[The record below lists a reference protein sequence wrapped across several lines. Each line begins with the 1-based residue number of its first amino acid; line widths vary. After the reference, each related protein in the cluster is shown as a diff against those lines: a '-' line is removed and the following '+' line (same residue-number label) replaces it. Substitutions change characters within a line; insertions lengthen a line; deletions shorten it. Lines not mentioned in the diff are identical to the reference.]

1 MPLTTIRLFALALLS
16 LALFSLTGVAQTV
29 EFNRDIRPILSDK
42 CYTCHGPSSVS
53 RQAGLRFDTESGAK
67 IELKGGR
74 KVIVP
79 GHADESELIRRVS
92 SDDKAVRMPPAY
104 AGRDKL
110 SNKEIDTLRRWVDQ
124 GAQWQLLWSFIP
136 PKRAPRPQVSDARW
150 PHNDIDFFVLAK
162 LDSEHLHPSPEAD
175 RHTLIRR
182 VALDLT
188 GLPPTPEEVDAFTA
202 DASPDAY
209 EHLVDRLLAS
219 PRYGERMAFRWME
232 AARYADTNGY
242 SNDGVREMW
251 PWRDWV
257 INAFNRNLPFDEFT
271 MDQIAGDLIP
281 NATLEQKIATGF
293 NRNHRTSAEG
303 GIVPEEF
310 RVDYA
315 ADRTETTATVWMGL
329 TVGCA
334 RCHDH
339 KYDPIPQRDYYRL
352 FAYFNSVPGNGFA
365 YNFGNDD
372 PKIKAPNPEQQKML
386 AQLSEKAR
394 VTQDKWEALQPAI
407 TQAEDAT
414 SYKSQGD
421 WTITDGL
428 IFRQATAEMK
438 PAGVPASKSRAGE
451 ARHFDGKSYLE
462 ATREVANFE
471 YNEPFTFAAWI
482 KPDAPK
488 GAILSHADD
497 FMEGQGHGVYLIDGK
512 IRLHVIFRWSDL
524 GLRVE
529 TEDPVKLHDWQHVL
543 VTYDGGMKAA
553 GVHIYVDGRPQK
565 LKVLFD
571 ELIWPMKGKRPFRI
585 GAGAGLRFEGDI
597 ADVRVYNREMTA
609 REAAVVSL
617 LDAVPQ
623 IASMAPKSRTQEQ
636 ADKLHYCFLDTA
648 LSLDMRSVREEM
660 LAAKRDY
667 DQYLKKVPT
676 SMVMSD
682 MNPPRETFVLKR
694 GAYDAHGD
702 KVEPGILSVF
712 PAINPSW
719 PSNRLGLARW
729 LVDRGNP
736 FTARVTVNRFWQ
748 MYFGNGIVKTVQDFG
763 SQGDPPAN
771 QDLLDWLAVEFM
783 ESGWNVKALQKTIVM
798 SAAYRQQSKVTP
810 ELLQRDPENRLLA
823 RGPRLRLGPDMIR
836 DQALYFGGL
845 LVEKIGG
852 PPVKPYQPPG
862 LWQELAGGQGYQTDK
877 GEGLY
882 RRTLYT
888 YWKRTVAPPFMI
900 NFDSPNREVCTVNQV
915 RTNTPLQAL
924 NLMNDVAF
932 LEAARKL
939 AERMM
944 HADASTDR
952 RIDFAWRLTLGRSA
966 TTQEKQV
973 VRDTL
978 DRFERRYRA
987 EPQAAEDYV
996 ASGESPR
1003 DKTLD
1008 TAELAAYTAAASLIL
1023 NLDEVITNE

>member
-1 MPLTTIRLFALALLS
+1 MSLSVSLRLTLALLP
-16 LALFSLTGVAQTV
+16 LAAAAQTV

-53 RQAGLRFDTESGAK
+53 RKTQLRFDIESGAK
-67 IELKGGR
+67 IDLSGGR
-74 KVIVP
+74 KVIVA
-79 GHADESELIRRVS
+79 GHADQSEMFRRIS
-92 SDDKAVRMPPAY
+92 SDNQSVRMPPAY
-104 AGRDKL
+104 AGREKL
-110 SNKEIDTLRRWVDQ
+110 SDKEVDTIRRWIDQ

-136 PKRAPRPQVSDARW
+136 PKRAPRPQVSDPKW
-150 PHNDIDFFVLAK
+150 PRNDVDWFVLAK
-162 LDSEHLHPSPEAD
+162 LDSEHVHPSPEAD
-175 RHTLIRR
+175 RRTLIRR
-182 VALDLT
+182 VSLDLD
-188 GLPPTPEEVDAFTA
+188 GLPPTPVEVDAFLR
-202 DASPDAY
+202 DNSPNAY
-209 EHLVDRLLAS
+209 ERLVDRLLAS

-242 SNDGVREMW
+242 SNDGVRDMW

-257 INAFNRNLPFDEFT
+257 VNAFNRNLPYDQFT
-271 MDQIAGDLIP
+271 VDQLAGDLLP
-281 NATLEQKIATGF
+281 NPTLDQMIATGF

-352 FAYFNSVPGNGFA
+352 FAYFNSVPGSGFA
-365 YNFGNDD
+365 YNFGNDE
-372 PKIKAPNPEQQKML
+372 PKIKAPNSEQSSHLAELDAKVLATQTKWAQAFGNVPADYHPTPEC
-386 AQLSEKAR
+386 
-394 VTQDKWEALQPAI
+394 
-407 TQAEDAT
+407 
-414 SYKSQGD
+414 
-421 WTITDGL
+421 TITHGL
-428 IFRQATAEMK
+428 IFRQASSEMK
-438 PAGVPASKSRAGE
+438 PADLPVATSPAGE

-462 ATREVANFE
+462 ATNEVANFE

-482 KPDAPK
+482 KPDAPQ

-524 GLRVE
+524 GMRVE
-529 TEDPVKLHDWQHVL
+529 TEQPVKLHDWQHVL
-543 VTYDGGMKAA
+543 VTYDGNMRAK
-553 GVHIYVDGRPQK
+553 GVHIYVNGQAQN

-571 ELIWPMKGKRPFRI
+571 ENIWPLKGKRAFRI
-585 GAGAGLRFEGDI
+585 GGGAGLRFTGDI
-597 ADVRVYNREMTA
+597 ADVRVYDRELA
-609 REAAVVSL
+609 SREAAVVAGL
-617 LDAVPQ
+617 ADAETDRRLFCYLETGLP
-623 IASMAPKSRTQEQ
+623 PNLQ
-636 ADKLHYCFLDTA
+636 AVFDP
-648 LSLDMRSVREEM
+648 M
-660 LAAKRDY
+660 LAARKEY
-667 DQYLKKVPT
+667 DTFLKTVPT
-676 SMVMSD
+676 TMVMQD

-712 PAINPSW
+712 PPINPDW
-719 PSNRLGLARW
+719 PDNRLGLARW

-748 MYFGNGIVKTVQDFG
+748 MYFGAGIVKTVQDFG
-763 SQGDPPAN
+763 SQGDPPVN
-771 QDLLDWLAVEFM
+771 QDLLDWLAVQFM
-783 ESGWNVKALQKTIVM
+783 DSGWDVKALQKTIVM
-798 SAAYRQQSKVTP
+798 SAAYRQSSKVTP
-810 ELLQRDPENRLLA
+810 ELLQKDPENRLLA

-836 DQALYFGGL
+836 DQALYLAGL
-845 LVEKIGG
+845 LVDKVGG
-852 PPVKPYQPPG
+852 PPVKPYQPAG
-862 LWQELAGGQGYQTDK
+862 LWQELAGGKGYQPDQ

-882 RRTLYT
+882 RRSLYT

-944 HADASTDR
+944 YQGG
-952 RIDFAWRLTLGRSA
+952 IDYAWNLALGRPA
-966 TTQEKQV
+966 APEQKRVLQ
-973 VRDTL
+973 RAL
-978 DRFERRYRA
+978 DRFTRRYQDD
-987 EPQAAEDYV
+987 PKAAEEFLAQGDS
-996 ASGESPR
+996 AR

-1008 TAELAAYTAAASLIL
+1008 TAQLAAYTAVASLIL